1 MATNPAPAQSVW
13 LKRAAQ
19 PGRIRDPA
27 AHPCGLSRPGGKA
40 AGSCA
45 RRLRDAGPAPDTRT
59 IPDGHAQ
66 AAEQELLA
74 TERYAAVPEAS
85 AHRST

>member
-1 MATNPAPAQSVW
+1 MATNPAPAQSAW

-19 PGRIRDPA
+19 PGSIRDPA
-27 AHPCGLSRPGGKA
+27 ALPRGHSRPGGKA
-40 AGSCA
+40 ARSCA
-45 RRLRDAGPAPDTRT
+45 RRLRDTGPAPDTRT

-74 TERYAAVPEAS
+74 AERYAAVREAS